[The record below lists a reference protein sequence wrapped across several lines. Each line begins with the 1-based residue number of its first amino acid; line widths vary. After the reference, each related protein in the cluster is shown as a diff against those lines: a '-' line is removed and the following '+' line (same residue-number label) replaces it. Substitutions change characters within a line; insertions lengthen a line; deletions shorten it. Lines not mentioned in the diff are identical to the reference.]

1 MALKMNQNQNQIK
14 TNFAQQ
20 YVGRMVEPISPVPH
34 MSSSTLRVRR
44 AVVESYRGPQ
54 IAPDDAMLPMPPH
67 NKAQNMGEIL
77 QDLRQRLAIPK
88 FWQRALRLLKK
99 RA

>member
-1 MALKMNQNQNQIK
+1 MALKMNHNQNQIN
-14 TNFAQQ
+14 TNFAQK

-34 MSSSTLRVRR
+34 MSSATLRVRR

-67 NKAQNMGEIL
+67 NKDQNMGEIL
-77 QDLRQRLAIPK
+77 QDLRKRLTVPK

-99 RA
+99 RV